1 MKADFNAME
10 RMENQLR
17 QAHAAR
23 AAVANPGVEWQ
34 RQVMR
39 DVRSVA
45 AVSAVE
51 MGIWRFAWATSAVA
65 VLLVVVAAY
74 AGAVPDFEVAWI
86 LGGDP
91 SGISAALVAGL

>member
-1 MKADFNAME
+1 MKTDFNAME

-17 QAHAAR
+17 QAHAVR
-23 AAVANPGVEWQ
+23 TAVADPGVEWQ

-39 DVRSVA
+39 DIRGAA

-51 MGIWRFAWATSAVA
+51 TGVWQFAWASSAAAVVLIGVA
-65 VLLVVVAAY
+65 LY
-74 AGAVPDFEVAWI
+74 TGMVPDFEVAWM

>member
-1 MKADFNAME
+1 MNTDSE
-10 RMENQLR
+10 SIDRVEEGLR
-17 QAHAAR
+17 R
-23 AAVANPGVEWQ
+23 AYPVQTAVEPGLEWQ

-39 DVRSVA
+39 DIRGAA

-51 MGIWRFAWATSAVA
+51 TGVWSFAWATSTAAVVLIAVA
-65 VLLVVVAAY
+65 LYTGL
-74 AGAVPDFEVAWI
+74 VPDFEVAWM

>member
-1 MKADFNAME
+1 MKMDFE
-10 RMENQLR
+10 SVSRIEEGLR
-17 QAHAAR
+17 QAYAAR
-23 AAVANPGVEWQ
+23 APLEPGVEWQ

-39 DVRSVA
+39 DIRGAA

-51 MGIWRFAWATSAVA
+51 TGVWQFAWASSAAAVVLIAVA
-65 VLLVVVAAY
+65 LY
-74 AGAVPDFEVAWI
+74 TGMVPDFEVAWM